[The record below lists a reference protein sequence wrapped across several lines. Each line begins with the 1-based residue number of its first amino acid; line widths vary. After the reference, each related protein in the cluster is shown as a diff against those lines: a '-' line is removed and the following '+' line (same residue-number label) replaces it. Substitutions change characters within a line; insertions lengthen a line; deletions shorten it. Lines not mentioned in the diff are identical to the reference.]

1 MNLHG
6 CIPVQAELQ
15 NYLQDILT
23 EAGVEHV
30 DELLSTNVAKGW
42 ARTARVNLLKISV
55 DEALTWLRS
64 PPSPHQKL
72 AALVCC
78 HRLQAAACMIDANHP
93 RFCDTQGCVGFTN
106 FCHDWFCSGI
116 QGQKVTVDE
125 LLPDVLFFPAGS
137 DLHDHP
143 LVTDGSLILQVWHV
157 PYKPNNDIKLPFM
170 VQPQSHH

>member
-6 CIPVQAELQ
+6 CTPVQAELQ

-30 DELLSTNVAKGW
+30 DELLSTNVAKDW

-78 HRLQAAACMIDANHP
+78 CRSQATACMIDAKHP
-93 RFCDTQGCVGFTN
+93 TF
-106 FCHDWFCSGI
+106 
-116 QGQKVTVDE
+116 
-125 LLPDVLFFPAGS
+125 
-137 DLHDHP
+137 
-143 LVTDGSLILQVWHV
+143 
-157 PYKPNNDIKLPFM
+157 
-170 VQPQSHH
+170 